1 MRRRSSTNTA
11 LVSLLAFLLIE
22 GLSVFLIT
30 HNGAMQRYR
39 AMVGIRNF
47 QTHLWDKG
55 ENIRY
60 HFSLK
65 EVNKALEEENI
76 RLVKELEKYKI
87 YTSQHISD
95 SLIQAFSPDFEYI
108 PATVVKNSINRR
120 HNYLIIDKGDADG
133 VKEEMGVIT
142 PSGVVGYIHS
152 VGKHHAM
159 AVSFLDVDNTITA
172 IIKKSGT
179 FGTFRWN
186 GVDPKEAIL
195 SEIPIHTPFSVG
207 DTVTTSGYSAIYPKG
222 IDLGVIKSYESI
234 GGTSFDLTVSL
245 FENFSNLHHVYIVD
259 NPNNLEFKNL
269 INKGDSLQ

>member
-39 AMVGIRNF
+39 VMVGIRNF
-47 QTHLWDKG
+47 QTYLWKKG
-55 ENIRY
+55 ENTRY
-60 HFSLK
+60 YISLK
-65 EVNKALEEENI
+65 EKNEALEEENI
-76 RLVKELEKYKI
+76 RLLNELEKYKI

-95 SLIQAFSPDFEYI
+95 SLIQAFNPDFEYI
-108 PATVVKNSINRR
+108 PATVVKNSTNRR
-120 HNYLIIDKGDADG
+120 HNYLIVDKGEADG
-133 VKEEMGVIT
+133 IREEMGVIT

-195 SEIPIHTPFSVG
+195 SEVPIHTPFSVG

-234 GGTSFDLTVSL
+234 GGTSFDLTISL